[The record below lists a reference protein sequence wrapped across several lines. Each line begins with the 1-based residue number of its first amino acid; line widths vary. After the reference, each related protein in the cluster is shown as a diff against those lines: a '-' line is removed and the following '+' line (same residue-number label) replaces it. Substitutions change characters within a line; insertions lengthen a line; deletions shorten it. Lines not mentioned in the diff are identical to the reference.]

1 MSENGLQKSANQ
13 RVRHQLPGLRLRNEQ
28 SSYEEWMI
36 GNLDDSDFSIKISA
50 RYDQIRVSSQCIG
63 VLGIDSESTV
73 VAFDYFISSVKGA
86 DRRMRLE
93 SYTQFHAHER
103 TTQGADEKPGSIR
116 IVFGMLGIDK
126 AEHVSGKF
134 KDHVLKA
141 AAGPPGTVRDSR
153 EPGGW
158 LGGRATNLCKDYPER
173 PIDREPAECQPP
185 RSP

>member
-93 SYTQFHAHER
+93 SYTQFHAHKR

-126 AEHVSGKF
+126 AEHVLGKF

-141 AAGPPGTVRDSR
+141 AAGPQARYEILASQADGLEDARQIFVR
-153 EPGGW
+153 
-158 LGGRATNLCKDYPER
+158 TT
-173 PIDREPAECQPP
+173 
-185 RSP
+185 RSDP